1 MPPRSNRTPSGWLRE
16 RSPSSA
22 AAVGGTV
29 QGDPGREVHGVN
41 GLAEAQPGE
50 IVFFNNPKY
59 RDQLAATRASA
70 VVIEAASVSLLGG
83 RDAIVAKDAYL
94 AFAKISTVFHPRP
107 AFAPGVDPRAVVE
120 AGAEVDPAATVMA
133 FSYVGR
139 GARIGPRA
147 VLMPSTFVGDG
158 AQVGADALLYP
169 HVVVREGCTVG
180 ERAILQPG
188 VILGGDGFGFAFDP
202 SKPEHFKIPQVGTAE
217 VQADVE
223 IGANSAIDRA
233 TLGKTV
239 IGRGSKLDNLVQ
251 VGHNVQVGPLC
262 ILCGQVG
269 LAGSS
274 QLGQGVVCGG
284 QVGIANHAK
293 VADGTKVAA
302 QSGIKDSIEERGQ
315 QFMGSP
321 VMPMGDYARALL
333 AFQKGAETLKTVRK
347 LEKRIAELEAKLA
360 AIEKAP

>member
-1 MPPRSNRTPSGWLRE
+1 MASRTLAE
-16 RSPSSA
+16 L
-22 AAVGGTV
+22 AAVVGGAV
-29 QGDPGREVHGVN
+29 QGDPAREITGIN

-70 VVIEAASVSLLGG
+70 VVIEESAASLLGG
-83 RDAIVAKDAYL
+83 RDAIVAANAYL
-94 AFAKISTVFHPRP
+94 AFAKISSVFHPRP
-107 AFAPGVDPRAVVE
+107 VFAPGVDPRALVE
-120 AGAEVDPAATVMA
+120 PGAEVDASATVMA
-133 FSYVGR
+133 FCYVGR

-147 VLMPSTFVGDG
+147 VLMPSVFVGEG
-158 AQVGADALLYP
+158 ARIEADALVYP
-169 HVVVREGCTVG
+169 QVVVREGCTVG

-188 VILGGDGFGFAFDP
+188 VVLGGDGFGFAFDA
-202 SKPEHFKIPQVGTAE
+202 SKPEHYKIPQAGTVE

-223 IGANSAIDRA
+223 IGANSAVDRA

-269 LAGSS
+269 IAGSS

-284 QVGIANHAK
+284 QVGIANHVK

-302 QSGIKDSIEERGQ
+302 QSGIKNSIEESGQ
-315 QFMGSP
+315 QLMGSP
-321 VMPMGDYARALL
+321 TMPMGDYARAML
-333 AFQKGAETLKTVRK
+333 AFQKGAETLKLVRR
-347 LEKRIAELEAKLA
+347 LEKKVAELEAKLA
-360 AIEKAP
+360 SLEGGQK